1 MSWELELR
9 VESTV
14 VGERAREFET
24 RRRAL
29 VAPVAGPV
37 VVCLVHAVQLGEGEV
52 VPAELLQRAGI
63 VARVRGAIH
72 LEYLLLHFVRLLI
85 CIPKLVI

>member
-1 MSWELELR
+1 MEPTIVGQVAVD
-9 VESTV
+9 VETL
-14 VGERAREFET
+14 
-24 RRRAL
+24 RRAL

-52 VPAELLQRAGI
+52 VPAELLQRAGV
-63 VARVRGAIH
+63 VARVRGAVH
-72 LEYLLLHFVRLLI
+72 LEDLLLHFVRLLI

>member
-1 MSWELELR
+1 MESAIIWQVTFH
-9 VESTV
+9 VETQ
-14 VGERAREFET
+14 
-24 RRRAL
+24 RRAL

-37 VVCLVHAVQLGEGEV
+37 VVSLVHAVQLGEGEV
-52 VPAELLQRAGI
+52 VPAELLQRAGV

-72 LEYLLLHFVRLLI
+72 LEDLLLHFVRLLI